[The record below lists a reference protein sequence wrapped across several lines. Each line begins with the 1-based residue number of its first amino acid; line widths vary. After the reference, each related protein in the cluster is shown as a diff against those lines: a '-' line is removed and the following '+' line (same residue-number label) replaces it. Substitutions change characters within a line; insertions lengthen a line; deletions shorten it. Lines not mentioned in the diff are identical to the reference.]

1 MPQNVR
7 RRPRHPLPPAVLV
20 PQLNRVRRHSLPAL
34 EDERGDESISAFLS
48 GPQERRGRPG
58 PSLAPNAGNPFAALE
73 TRIAWL
79 EAFQR
84 EAARGQRY
92 RRSSAIVVIAGEATA
107 PSPEATS
114 WLGRVAGPIAH
125 AVKRGTRETDL
136 VTRTGDA
143 RFQVLLPET
152 TAPEAAH
159 VAERVVADCEVWLRA
174 VGAPVR
180 LRATSAAARDG
191 NLEGALEKALGA
203 LASGPPA

>member
-1 MPQNVR
+1 MPE
-7 RRPRHPLPPAVLV
+7 
-20 PQLNRVRRHSLPAL
+20 LNRARRHSLPAL
-34 EDERGDESISAFLS
+34 DDERVAESISAFLS
-48 GPQERRGRPG
+48 GPQQARGRPG
-58 PSLAPNAGNPFAALE
+58 PAVTAGTANPFAALE

-92 RRSSAIVVIAGEATA
+92 RRSTAVVVIAGETTA
-107 PSPEATS
+107 PTPEAAD

-125 AVKRGTRETDL
+125 AVKRGTRDTDL
-136 VTRTGDA
+136 ATRTGDA

-174 VGAPVR
+174 IGAPIR
-180 LRATSAAARDG
+180 LRAASAAARDG
-191 NLEGALEKALGA
+191 NLEAALEKALGA
-203 LASGPPA
+203 LAPVRPA